1 MPKVDELIIDVT
13 IEQLYEYI
21 EEDGS
26 VVKQWCS
33 GVVVAL
39 KTQNRVLM
47 CIIKLSNTF
56 RIHL

>member
-1 MPKVDELIIDVT
+1 MPKVDESIIDVM
-13 IEQLYEYI
+13 IDQLYEYI
-21 EEDGS
+21 KEDGS
-26 VVKQWCS
+26 VVKQCCS

-39 KTQNRVLM
+39 KTQNRLLM